1 MNRQAGAKRG
11 SNLVGVREYNE
22 RLILQTVRMQGAIPK
37 AQIARLTG
45 LTAQTVSTIVSEF
58 EAEGLLRRLKP
69 QKGKV
74 GQPSTGSTGNGRFTC
89 RSFACANFDCELLT
103 SVACDIAR
111 FSIA

>member
-74 GQPSTGSTGNGRFTC
+74 GQPSVP
-89 RSFACANFDCELLT
+89 LKLT
-103 SVACDIAR
+103 
-111 FSIA
+111 